1 MMLISNRAFATNCEY
16 LRRRKGLSVQKV
28 ADDIGVEKKTYEY
41 YMDGVKTPPPGFVIA
56 IIKYYGLEE
65 F

>member
-1 MMLISNRAFATNCEY
+1 MMLISNKAFATNCEY

-28 ADDIGVEKKTYEY
+28 ADDLGVEKKTYEY
-41 YMDGVKTPPPGFVIA
+41 YMDGVKTPPPGFTIA